1 MRLWPATRAGCY
13 RLGMS
18 PLALIAEDDKDIA
31 DILRAYLEREGFRT
45 VQAAD
50 GRTALDVHLALRPD
64 IILLDITMPLV
75 DGWEVLSKVRRRGGT
90 PIIVITALDQ
100 DLDKLQALRI
110 GADAMAARLQ
120 RMADDVSVWNAQIA
134 HELRTPLTILQGRLQ
149 GAKDGVSHST
159 HP

>member
-1 MRLWPATRAGCY
+1 
-13 RLGMS
+13 
-18 PLALIAEDDKDIA
+18 
-31 DILRAYLEREGFRT
+31 
-45 VQAAD
+45 
-50 GRTALDVHLALRPD
+50 
-64 IILLDITMPLV
+64 MPLV